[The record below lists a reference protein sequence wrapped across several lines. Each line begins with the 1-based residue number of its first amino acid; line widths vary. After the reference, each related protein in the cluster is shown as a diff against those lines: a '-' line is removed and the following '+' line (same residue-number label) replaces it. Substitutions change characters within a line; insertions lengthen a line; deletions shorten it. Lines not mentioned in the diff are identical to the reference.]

1 MSCLHKTKHDLY
13 HSTAIRVHYF
23 WFFAKM
29 ILLKVAHPLHTYQ
42 HTKCQGSMLTGASFA
57 PRLKSLIVTMV
68 YVTRLKSMESISP
81 SMA

>member
-1 MSCLHKTKHDLY
+1 
-13 HSTAIRVHYF
+13 
-23 WFFAKM
+23 M

-42 HTKCQGSMLTGASFA
+42 HTKCHGSILTGASFV

-68 YVTRLKSMESISP
+68 YVTRLKNMASILP